1 MSGCGTHN
9 WRNEMK
15 VMAVIIATTM
25 GTFLLPAPLLADE
38 LMIYPKSGQSA
49 EQQEKDKFECYGWAK
64 NESGFDP
71 MAPPTATEAPPQQQA
86 AKGGVVRG
94 AARGAALGA
103 IIDDSSEGARKGAW
117 AGAAIGGMRRR
128 DQKHEQAVA
137 QQQWEQE
144 QQQIY
149 AEKRNRYNRAYSV
162 CLEARDYS
170 VN

>member
-1 MSGCGTHN
+1 MS
-9 WRNEMK
+9 
-15 VMAVIIATTM
+15 VILTT
-25 GTFLLPAPLLADE
+25 TLLGALWASAPLRADD
-38 LMIYPKSGQSA
+38 LMIYPKGGQSP

-71 MAPPTATEAPPQQQA
+71 MAPPTATKAPPQKQA
-86 AKGGVVRG
+86 PRGGVLRG
-94 AARGAALGA
+94 AARGAVIGEIVEGDHQTGA
-103 IIDDSSEGARKGAW
+103 K
-117 AGAAIGGMRRR
+117 AGAAIGGMRRA
-128 DQKHEQAVA
+128 DQKRKEAQA

-149 AEKRNRYNRAYSV
+149 TEKRNRYNRAYSV

>member
-1 MSGCGTHN
+1 MLGCGTHN

-15 VMAVIIATTM
+15 VTAVIIATAL
-25 GTFLLPAPLLADE
+25 GASLLSVPLRADE
-38 LMIYPKSGQSA
+38 LMIYPKGGQSA
-49 EQQEKDKFECYGWAK
+49 DQQEKDKFECYSWAK

-71 MAPPTATEAPPQQQA
+71 MAPPTATEAPPQQRA
-86 AKGGVVRG
+86 TRGGVVRG

-103 IIDDSSEGARKGAW
+103 IIDDSSEGARTGAK

-128 DQKHEQAVA
+128 DQKREEAVA

-149 AEKRNRYNRAYSV
+149 AENRNRYNRAYSV

>member
-1 MSGCGTHN
+1 
-9 WRNEMK
+9 MK
-15 VMAVIIATTM
+15 SEITTTVIAT
-25 GTFLLPAPLLADE
+25 LLAGLWFSAPLRADE
-38 LMIYPKSGQSA
+38 LMIYPKEGQSP
-49 EQQEKDKFECYGWAK
+49 EQQEKDKFEWYGWAK

-86 AKGGVVRG
+86 RQGGALRG
-94 AARGAALGA
+94 AARGAAVGA
-103 IIDDSSEGARKGAW
+103 IIDDSDGAKKGAW
-117 AGAAIGGMRRR
+117 AGAAVGGMRSQ
-128 DQKHEQAVA
+128 DQKRKEAQA

-149 AEKRNRYNRAYSV
+149 AEKRDRYNRAYSV

>member
-1 MSGCGTHN
+1 MSDCGIHN

-15 VMAVIIATTM
+15 VLTVIIATTL
-25 GTFLLPAPLLADE
+25 GASLLSVPLRADE
-38 LMIYPKSGQSA
+38 LMIYPKGGQSA
-49 EQQEKDKFECYGWAK
+49 EQQEKDKFECYSWAK

-86 AKGGVVRG
+86 AKGGMVRG

-103 IIDDSSEGARKGAW
+103 
-117 AGAAIGGMRRR
+117 MRRA
-128 DQKHEQAVA
+128 DQKRSEAQA

>member
-1 MSGCGTHN
+1 
-9 WRNEMK
+9 MK
-15 VMAVIIATTM
+15 VLTVIAAITLGA
-25 GTFLLPAPLLADE
+25 FLTPAPLLADE
-38 LMIYPKSGQSA
+38 LMIYPKGGQSA
-49 EQQEKDKFECYGWAK
+49 EQQEKDKLECYSWAK

-86 AKGGVVRG
+86 PRGGVVRG

-103 IIDDSSEGARKGAW
+103 IIDDSSEGARTGAK
-117 AGAAIGGMRRR
+117 AGAAIGGMRRA
-128 DQKHEQAVA
+128 DQKRSAAQAQA
-137 QQQWEQE
+137 QWEQE

>member
-1 MSGCGTHN
+1 
-9 WRNEMK
+9 MK
-15 VMAVIIATTM
+15 LNYMAAV
-25 GTFLLPAPLLADE
+25 LLTLLAVLWLSAPLRADD
-38 LMIYPKSGQSA
+38 LMIYPKGGQSP

-71 MAPPTATEAPPQQQA
+71 MAPPTATEAPPEQQA
-86 AKGGVVRG
+86 PQGGVVKG
-94 AARGAALGA
+94 AVRGAALGA
-103 IIDDSSEGARKGAW
+103 IIDDSSEGARTGAK
-117 AGAAIGGMRRR
+117 AGAAIGGMRRA
-128 DQKHEQAVA
+128 DQKRKEAQA

-162 CLEARDYS
+162 CLEARDYA

>member
-1 MSGCGTHN
+1 
-9 WRNEMK
+9 MK
-15 VMAVIIATTM
+15 VMSVILTT
-25 GTFLLPAPLLADE
+25 TLLGALWASAPLRADD
-38 LMIYPKSGQSA
+38 LMIYPKGGQSP

-71 MAPPTATEAPPQQQA
+71 MAPPTATAPPPKQQA
-86 AKGGVVRG
+86 PKGGVLRG
-94 AARGAALGA
+94 AARGAVVGEIVDDDHQTGA
-103 IIDDSSEGARKGAW
+103 K
-117 AGAAIGGMRRR
+117 AGAAIGGMRRA
-128 DQKHEQAVA
+128 DQKRKEAQK

>member
-1 MSGCGTHN
+1 
-9 WRNEMK
+9 MK
-15 VMAVIIATTM
+15 VMSVIFATT
-25 GTFLLPAPLLADE
+25 LLSALWASAPLRADE
-38 LMIYPKSGQSA
+38 LMIYPKEGQSP

-71 MAPPTATEAPPQQQA
+71 MAPPTATEAPPKQEA
-86 AKGGVVRG
+86 RKGGVLRG
-94 AARGAALGA
+94 AARGAVVGEIVDDDHQTGA
-103 IIDDSSEGARKGAW
+103 K
-117 AGAAIGGMRRR
+117 AGAAIGGMRRA
-128 DQKHEQAVA
+128 DQKRKEAQA

>member
-1 MSGCGTHN
+1 
-9 WRNEMK
+9 MK
-15 VMAVIIATTM
+15 LMATILAT
-25 GTFLLPAPLLADE
+25 LLGALWLSAPLQSDD
-38 LMIYPKSGQSA
+38 LMIYPKGGQSP

-71 MAPPTATEAPPQQQA
+71 MAPPTATKPPPQPGA
-86 AKGGVVRG
+86 PKGGVVRG
-94 AARGAALGA
+94 AVRGAALGA
-103 IIDDSSEGARKGAW
+103 IIDDSSEGARKGAR

-128 DQKHEQAVA
+128 DQKREQAVA

>member
-1 MSGCGTHN
+1 
-9 WRNEMK
+9 MK
-15 VMAVIIATTM
+15 VMAVMLTT
-25 GTFLLPAPLLADE
+25 TLLGALWLSAPLQADE
-38 LMIYPKSGQSA
+38 LMIYPKGDQPSA
-49 EQQEKDKFECYGWAK
+49 QQEKDKSECYIWAK

-71 MAPPTATEAPPQQQA
+71 MAPPTATAPPPQQQA
-86 AKGGVVRG
+86 PQGGVVRG
-94 AARGAALGA
+94 AVRGAALGA
-103 IIDDSSEGARKGAW
+103 IIDDSSEGARTGAKV
-117 AGAAIGGMRRR
+117 GAAIGGMRRA
-128 DQKHEQAVA
+128 DQKRQQAQA